1 MPTYRIE
8 YSNFKLSVKK
18 KEILA
23 KEITKV
29 HSRVTG
35 ANLYFAQVL
44 FHENKKN
51 NHFMGGKIIK
61 EKQIFLHGQIRSGRT
76 PNIKKNLILKLR
88 DAVNKYSKLKQDN
101 IWVYIVELKPEQMIE
116 YGEILPRSGREK
128 RWFKKLNKNLKKK
141 LKKLDEN

>member
-8 YSNFKLSVKK
+8 YSNFKLSFKK

-76 PNIKKNLILKLR
+76 PNIKKEFDFKIKR
-88 DAVNKYSKLKQDN
+88 CSEEIFK
-101 IWVYIVELKPEQMIE
+101 IE
-116 YGEILPRSGREK
+116 TR
-128 RWFKKLNKNLKKK
+128 
-141 LKKLDEN
+141 

>member
-8 YSNFKLSVKK
+8 YSNFKLSFKK

-51 NHFMGGKIIK
+51 NHFMGGKITK
-61 EKQIFLHGQIRSGRT
+61 NPQIFLLGQIRAGRSIKVK
-76 PNIKKNLILKLR
+76 NKLILGLRDVLIKKTKL
-88 DAVNKYSKLKQDN
+88 DSSQ
-101 IWVYIVELKPEQMIE
+101 IWVYIIDLNPSQMIE
-116 YGEILPRSGREK
+116 YGAILPKSGKEK
-128 RWFKKLNKNLKKK
+128 QWFSKLPPNLKKK
-141 LKKLDEN
+141 LLDLEK